1 MKKPI
6 DVKRDSF
13 DTMWSFL
20 QMGGQKPNIPGLKKY
35 CETLQK
41 NDDAED
47 SRTAKGK
54 DERR

>member
-20 QMGGQKPNIPGLKKY
+20 KMGGQKPNIPGLKKY
-35 CETLQK
+35 CARIPPT
-41 NDDAED
+41 D
-47 SRTAKGK
+47 SGRCGGHGSPAGHF
-54 DERR
+54 